1 MHHDEA
7 STNYPWLPHN
17 VNPADYPIPDRYRDM
32 VHQPLCDIQERYDRY
47 MEGCFDY
54 WERQSSKGSLCYDYD
69 ADRIDLISNQPRTVR
84 NYTAIG
90 FKLTR
95 APQPAFDLLLDF
107 WNRNKHDQKLEQT
120 YEGNPFT

>member
-7 STNYPWLPHN
+7 SSNYPWLPHN
-17 VNPADYPIPDRYRDM
+17 VNPTYYPIPDRYRDM
-32 VHQPLCDIQERYDRY
+32 VLQPLGNVQERYHRY
-47 MEGCFDY
+47 MEGCFNY
-54 WERQSSKGSLCYDYD
+54 WEKQSGKGGLCYDYD
-69 ADRIDLISNQPRTVR
+69 ADRIDMVSKQPHSVR

-90 FKLTR
+90 YKLTR

-107 WNRNKHDQKLEQT
+107 WNRNKQNQKLEQT